1 MHQFQK
7 KKIFDLKAERQ
18 KAKLPY
24 IWATFQMPSTAEAGL
39 GKGLEFHLDLTCV
52 WPGPKHWSHNQH
64 AP

>member
-18 KAKLPY
+18 KAKLPC

-39 GKGLEFHLDLTCV
+39 ELRQGLGIP
-52 WPGPKHWSHNQH
+52 PGSDVCLARAQALEP
-64 AP
+64 